1 MIDPI
6 TGIDDGTGTPLD
18 QSPYVTAP
26 DPNAPTD
33 TTGGIIDPT
42 TGQPFPVTPTI
53 PYTDYQA
60 ASSGSTPWTTD
71 LVKGFNNLTGLN
83 LSGSQLAGLGLGAL
97 SLYSSLSQP
106 AYNPKTPSQLLAMQP
121 SNTPGAF
128 SQAQMAAMQV
138 PIKSGNQ
145 SQKITAADMA
155 SPIVAGQNAPGV
167 GALSQGPASAVQP
180 YQFNS
185 TVTNPIVIPP
195 KKFADG
201 GEVQGEGALTQAQ
214 PFAGYV
220 QGDSG
225 GQADLID
232 AKLSAGEY
240 VFDADTVASL
250 GDGNNAAGAAK
261 LDQLREELRA
271 QKRSAPNGEIPPQA
285 QGALS
290 YMKGGQ

>member
-155 SPIVAGQNAPGV
+155 SPDRKSVV
-167 GALSQGPASAVQP
+167 
-180 YQFNS
+180 
-185 TVTNPIVIPP
+185 
-195 KKFADG
+195 
-201 GEVQGEGALTQAQ
+201 
-214 PFAGYV
+214 
-220 QGDSG
+220 
-225 GQADLID
+225 
-232 AKLSAGEY
+232 
-240 VFDADTVASL
+240 
-250 GDGNNAAGAAK
+250 
-261 LDQLREELRA
+261 
-271 QKRSAPNGEIPPQA
+271 
-285 QGALS
+285 
-290 YMKGGQ
+290 